1 MAMNLN
7 KFNCVSFA
15 QKGVAGHFSDFVV
28 GCPYFVVDRYD
39 PDNNVNDIDFSVVGH
54 PELQFK
60 SPDNSNLYIY
70 FEGKRIEHLSVYYAS
85 SGRSFHGMAIG
96 NDDIYILA
104 SYDDDLGGTTSYN
117 NANFKNLAT
126 TVDPLKRLVYNFNS
140 IKSSYL
146 YYDDRDDPV
155 VIKDLISGNTIID
168 NSINQS
174 GINCSDLASLATG
187 NVSANYAFSDNNNSI
202 QLSPWYINGGYYNS
216 EIAQQGMVADSRYV
230 GNIIVGDSQYTLKR
244 VSDGGYICV

>member
-15 QKGVAGHFSDFVV
+15 QKGVAGHFSEFVA

-39 PDNNVNDIDFSVVGH
+39 PDENKNSIDFHISGH
-54 PELQFK
+54 SELQFK
-60 SPDNSNLYIY
+60 SPSNRYLYIY
-70 FEGKRIEHLSVYYAS
+70 FEGKQIHYLSVYS
-85 SGRSFHGMAIG
+85 TDRTIFCGMAIG
-96 NDDIYILA
+96 NDDIYILV
-104 SYDDDLGGTTSYN
+104 SHGYDLGGTTSYN

-126 TVDPLKRLVYNFNS
+126 KVEPLKRLVYNFNS

-146 YYDDRDDPV
+146 YHNGNTV
-155 VIKDLISGNTIID
+155 VIKDLISGNTFID

-174 GINCSDLASLATG
+174 GIDCTDLAGLATD
-187 NVSANYAFSDNNNSI
+187 NVSANYEFSDNNNSI

-216 EIAQQGMVADSRYV
+216 EIAVQGMVEDSKYV

-244 VSDGGYICV
+244 VSNGGYICI